1 MCVLGVP
8 YLWVEET
15 GWGQQTS
22 LSSACS
28 SEALWSYFKLEPKDA
43 GQRGRAGL
51 GPGRWGACFSLH
63 PGPKATPSSSWA
75 RISQEGVDSENF
87 PPQRGG
93 WGPVWNLSWV
103 TAGSQ
108 D

>member
-28 SEALWSYFKLEPKDA
+28 SEALCSYLKLEPKDA
-43 GQRGRAGL
+43 GQRGWAGL

-63 PGPKATPSSSWA
+63 PGPEFPRKGWTVRTSHPS
-75 RISQEGVDSENF
+75 GV
-87 PPQRGG
+87 GG
-93 WGPVWNLSWV
+93 DLYG
-103 TAGSQ
+103 T
-108 D
+108 